1 MVCFCHPVPVV
12 TDRIVFFVYEKIFM
26 NHLDWIV
33 LVVTLLAIIAYGL
46 FKSRTSH
53 NLDGYFLSN
62 RSMPWGLILLSIMGT
77 QASAITFLS
86 APGQAYTDGMRFVQ
100 YYFGLPLAMVVI
112 CIFFVPIFHKL
123 KVYTAYEYLEN
134 RFDNKTRTLTSFLFL
149 LQRGLSTG
157 ISVFAPSIILSSL
170 LGWNIYYTNIV
181 MGGLLIIY
189 TMSGGAKAVAYTQQ
203 LQLFIIF
210 TGMFLAAYMVVNML
224 PANVSFT
231 DALMISGKMGKL
243 NVITTGFENGRFNW
257 SDQYNILSGLIGG
270 FFLAL
275 SYFGADQSQVGRYL
289 TAKSLTESRIGLLM
303 NGLVKVPMQFLI
315 LLIGALVFTFYQFN
329 KAPVFFNDTQVRKL
343 ERSAYK
349 DSFAVLQE
357 QYNRILLQ
365 KEEAVIA
372 YSQAADVNDEPL
384 KEQKINTL
392 QSLQVSSDSLRAKVK
407 KWLNTKEVGGDGN
420 DTNYIFLRFV
430 VDHLPVGLV
439 GLLIAI
445 IFLASWGSI
454 AAAIN
459 SLASCTM
466 VDFHKRFAK
475 TKQSGEDEYR
485 ISKWYT
491 LGWGIF
497 CIIVAMFTYNI
508 GNSLIEA
515 VNVLG
520 SLFYGVILGV
530 FLVAFFIKK
539 ITSGHVVFLAAL
551 LAELLVLTVF
561 ILTRVGVF
569 KMGFLWLNPIGAF
582 GVILFSL
589 LLQLVWNK
597 KKTLLFE
604 QGFRR

>member
-1 MVCFCHPVPVV
+1 
-12 TDRIVFFVYEKIFM
+12 M

-33 LVVTLLAIIAYGL
+33 LVVTLLAIITYGL
-46 FKSRTSH
+46 YKSRTSH

-62 RSMPWGLILLSIMGT
+62 RSMPWGLVLLSIMGT

-134 RFDNKTRTLTSFLFL
+134 RFDSKTRTLTSFLFL

-170 LGWNIYYTNIV
+170 LGWNIYYTNIL

-189 TMSGGAKAVAYTQQ
+189 TMTGGAKAVAYTQQ
-203 LQLFIIF
+203 LQLIIIF

-224 PANVSFT
+224 PANVSFS
-231 DALMISGKMGKL
+231 DALMVSGKMGKL
-243 NVITTGFENGRFNW
+243 NVITTGFEDGKFNW
-257 SDQYNILSGLIGG
+257 SDQYNIWSGLIGG

-329 KAPVFFNDTQVRKL
+329 NAPIIFNDVQVEKL

-349 DSFAVLQE
+349 DSFAVAQ
-357 QYNRILLQ
+357 QQFSQIALQ
-365 KEEAVIA
+365 KQETVIA
-372 YSQAADVNDEPL
+372 YSHAKDAEDEAL
-384 KEQKINTL
+384 KEQKLSELKTL
-392 QSLQVSSDSLRAKVK
+392 QASSDGLRTKVK

-466 VDFHKRFAK
+466 IDFHRRISKK
-475 TKQSGEDEYR
+475 EQSGEDEYR

-491 LGWGIF
+491 LAWGIF
-497 CIIVAMFTYNI
+497 CIVVAMFTYNI

-515 VNVLG
+515 VNILG

-539 ITSGHVVFLAAL
+539 ITSGHVVFWAA
-551 LAELLVLTVF
+551 VLCR
-561 ILTRVGVF
+561 IISAYRIYINQS
-569 KMGFLWLNPIGAF
+569 WCY
-582 GVILFSL
+582 
-589 LLQLVWNK
+589 
-597 KKTLLFE
+597 
-604 QGFRR
+604 